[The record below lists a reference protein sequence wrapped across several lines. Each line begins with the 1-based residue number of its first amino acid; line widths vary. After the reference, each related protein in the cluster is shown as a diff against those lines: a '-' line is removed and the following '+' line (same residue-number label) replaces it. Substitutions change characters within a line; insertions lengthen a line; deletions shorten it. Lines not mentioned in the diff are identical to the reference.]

1 MSLHLDSRA
10 SSRLARARRIRGLV
24 VAAALALAV
33 SLILSK
39 FAHAQGAPPKLRGE
53 VTVAGDV
60 VTLADLLENAGPHG
74 NTAVFRAP
82 DLGTTGSVEAA
93 RVLDA
98 AREAGIREIDFG
110 GRSHV
115 IVSRSARELGA
126 TDFARLMVQE
136 IGKQDRS
143 IDVQS
148 LQVTF
153 DDNPGP
159 IAIDTRTVI
168 PTRIAS
174 FAWSPVSNRFD
185 AVVSLDRGNGIER
198 IRLRGAAEETVEV
211 VMINRVVDRG
221 EVVGRDD
228 FSVERRPKRAGT
240 ATRPVDI
247 SQLAGQAARRPMR
260 QGQQI
265 VAADFAPPMLVN
277 RHDTVTIVYEAPGLM
292 LSVKGQALES
302 GAKGQTINVL
312 NQQSKR
318 TIQATVAGP
327 GKVAIRSGLQTT
339 VAGVSQ

>member
-1 MSLHLDSRA
+1 MSLDSRA
-10 SSRLARARRIRGLV
+10 STRLARARRIRGLV
-24 VAAALALAV
+24 VATALALAV
-33 SLILSK
+33 SLLLSK
-39 FAHAQGAPPKLRGE
+39 FSHAQGGLPKLRGE
-53 VTVAGDV
+53 VSVAGDV

-74 NTAVFRAP
+74 ATAVFRAP
-82 DLGTTGSVEAA
+82 DLGSTGSVEAG
-93 RVLDA
+93 RVLEA
-98 AREAGIREIDFG
+98 AREAGIRDIDLA

-115 IVSRSARELGA
+115 IVSRAAREIGPA
-126 TDFARLMVQE
+126 DFARLMVAE

-159 IAIDTRTVI
+159 IAVDTRTAI

-185 AVVSLDRGNGIER
+185 AVVTLDRGNGVER
-198 IRLRGAAEETVEV
+198 IRLRGAAEETVE
-211 VMINRVVDRG
+211 IAILTRAVDRG

-228 FSVERRPKRAGT
+228 FVLERRARRAGT
-240 ATRPVDI
+240 VTRPVDLA
-247 SQLAGQAARRPMR
+247 QLAGQAARRPMR

-265 VAADFAPPMLVN
+265 VAADFAPPMQVN
-277 RHDTVTIVYEAPGLM
+277 RHDTVTIIYEAPGLL
-292 LSVKGQALES
+292 LSVKGQALEA
-302 GAKGQTINVL
+302 GARGQTINVL

-327 GKVAIRSGLQTT
+327 GKVVIRATQSTT